1 MESNRFEPKT
11 GESWILSKARQR
23 SFILKHSIEKP
34 IEKKDKWYQRL
45 FQFIYG
51 RL

>member
-1 MESNRFEPKT
+1 MGFNRFEPKT

-23 SFILKHSIEKP
+23 SFILHSIEKP
-34 IEKKDKWYQRL
+34 IEKKDKWHQRL

>member
-1 MESNRFEPKT
+1 MESNRFEPKA

-23 SFILKHSIEKP
+23 SFILRSIEKP

-45 FQFIYG
+45 FQLIYG
-51 RL
+51 KL